1 MILSPDLMG
10 RIAAD
15 PDLTRD
21 FETLCS
27 FGGRLTG
34 TESERLALD
43 FVAERGARA
52 SGVSCQTLPVNYGGW
67 RALRA
72 ELRLVDGSRAA
83 CHPLVRSVA
92 TPSEGLT
99 AEVVDLGRGTPEEFA
114 SHWAEIAGRFVLVRH
129 ELMFA
134 AGTIHRR
141 RKYEMSREA
150 GAVGFLIAGPLP
162 GGLVAGSSGRDA
174 GADGIPAAGI
184 APETAARLART
195 GSGWARVTLL
205 LDTEEHDAET
215 RTLLFDIPGREEEW
229 VVLSAHVD
237 GHDLSES
244 AIDNASGVAAALAVV
259 RALAP
264 QVADWRRGL
273 RLAFFSAEEWSL
285 TGSARYVAQLNER
298 ERTSIALNINLDSV
312 AGGTRLA
319 AMTSGFASLEP
330 FLLSVA
336 DANGHSLRCVRPLMT
351 NSDHANFALA
361 GIPAFRVVAGYDD
374 PAALVRLVLTAADTR
389 DKVYR
394 AELAAAAQLAAC
406 LTAAAGQ
413 ADRLTVGNWR
423 ARSDWL
429 PTTDF
434 RRTSPS

>member
-1 MILSPDLMG
+1 MILSSDLIG

-27 FGGRLTG
+27 FGGRLAG
-34 TESERLALD
+34 SESERLAME

-52 SGVSCQTLPVNYGGW
+52 SGVSCQSLAVNYGGW

-72 ELRLVDGSRAA
+72 ELRLADSIQAA

-114 SHWAEIAGRFVLVRH
+114 AHRAEIAGRFVLVRH

-141 RKYEMSREA
+141 RKYDMAREA
-150 GAVGFLIAGPLP
+150 GAVGFLIAGPLA
-162 GGLVAGSSGRDA
+162 GGLVAGSTGREEA
-174 GADGIPAAGI
+174 AAGIPAAGI

-195 GSGWARVTLL
+195 ASGWARATLL
-205 LDTEEHDAET
+205 LDTEEKDAET
-215 RTLLFDIPGREEEW
+215 QTLLFDMPGREEEW

-244 AIDNASGVAAALAVV
+244 AIDNASGVAAALAAV

-264 QVADWRRGL
+264 LVADWRVGL
-273 RLAFFSAEEWSL
+273 RLAFFSAEEWGL
-285 TGSARYVAQLNER
+285 MGSARYVAQLSEGER
-298 ERTSIALNINLDSV
+298 RSIALNINLDSV
-312 AGGTRLA
+312 AGGSRLA
-319 AMTSGFASLEP
+319 TLTSGFAALEP

-336 DANGHSLRCVRPLMT
+336 DTNGHSLRCVRPLMT
-351 NSDHANFALA
+351 NSDHANFAIA
-361 GIPAFRVVAGYDD
+361 GIPAFRMVAGYDD
-374 PAALVRLVLTAADTR
+374 PSALVRLVLTAADTR
-389 DKVYR
+389 DKVAR
-394 AELAAAAQLAAC
+394 PELAAAAQLAAC
-406 LTAAAGQ
+406 LTAAACQVDGPT
-413 ADRLTVGNWR
+413 ASSWR
-423 ARSDWL
+423 AGVMAG
-429 PTTDF
+429 
-434 RRTSPS
+434 

>member
-21 FETLCS
+21 FEALCS
-27 FGGRLTG
+27 FGGRLAG
-34 TESERLALD
+34 SESERLAMD

-67 RALRA
+67 RVLRA
-72 ELRLVDGSRAA
+72 ELHLDDGSRAA

-114 SHWAEIAGRFVLVRH
+114 AHWAEIAGRFVLVRH

-141 RKYEMSREA
+141 RKYDMAREA

-162 GGLVAGSSGRDA
+162 NGLVAGSTGRGD

-195 GSGWARVTLL
+195 ASGWARATLL
-205 LDTEEHDAET
+205 LDTEEKDAET

-259 RALAP
+259 RSLAP
-264 QVADWRRGL
+264 QVADWRLGL
-273 RLAFFSAEEWSL
+273 RLAFFSTEEWGL
-285 TGSARYVAQLNER
+285 IGSARYVSQLSER
-298 ERTSIALNINLDSV
+298 ERSNIALNINLDSV
-312 AGGTRLA
+312 VGGPRLA
-319 AMTSGFASLEP
+319 TLTSGFAELEP

-336 DANGHSLRCVRPLMT
+336 DANGHSLRCVRPLAA

-361 GIPAFRVVAGYDD
+361 GIPAFRMVAGYDD
-374 PAALVRLVLTAADTR
+374 PAALARLVLTAADTR
-389 DKVYR
+389 DKVSR
-394 AELAAAAQLAAC
+394 TELASAAQLAAC
-406 LTAAAGQ
+406 LTAAACQ
-413 ADRLTVGNWR
+413 ADKLTVSNWR
-423 ARSDWL
+423 TR
-429 PTTDF
+429 TDGPATMD
-434 RRTSPS
+434 RRRA